1 MSDTAVIIA
10 VAALAVVL
18 AGLVAHLGLKLRSA
32 HNARQRSETSLT
44 TFSSAVRNSGA
55 MIIITDDTGTIEF
68 LNDRFCELTGFERE
82 DMLGQSLAAL
92 SATVDLSG
100 TETGV
105 TTNFLDCLQPHWKG
119 ELLCRTRGD
128 TPLWTAVT
136 TSSVLDDEGRPRNY
150 IVSAV
155 DMTELKVAHR
165 HMEQLALFDSLTGL
179 ANRRLFQ
186 DRLEQALQ
194 SVNRRGNQVALLF
207 LDLDDFKGI
216 NDRLGHEAGD
226 MLLLTVADRL
236 RSCVRCH
243 DTVAR
248 MGGDEFTI
256 LLHDVDDAKALTMI
270 AENILSSL
278 KNPIRLTNQEV
289 IVSTSIGITTAPA
302 DGDNSDVLMRNADL
316 ALYRAKDK
324 GRDQYDFYTETLND
338 RAERLMGLE
347 RELRTALKRD
357 EFTLLFQPQVDLNT
371 REITTLEALIRWNHP
386 ERGEILPD
394 EFVPVAEDTGL
405 ITPIG
410 NWVMQNACMQIKLL
424 HQLLGR
430 PMRVAINLSARQFRD
445 PSLESVIQF
454 ALSTSGLEPQY
465 LELEV
470 TESMLMDDIKMVREQ
485 LGRIKATGVTVTV
498 DDFGTGYCCL
508 SELRDMPVDLVK
520 IDGGLIEAV
529 PQNPDQQSLV
539 RAIVAM
545 AQELDLSVLAEGV
558 ENVDQENFLRA
569 HGCDLAQGYHFS
581 APMSFDALYEHLSED
596 TVDPAINA

>member
-1 MSDTAVIIA
+1 M
-10 VAALAVVL
+10 
-18 AGLVAHLGLKLRSA
+18 
-32 HNARQRSETSLT
+32 
-44 TFSSAVRNSGA
+44 
-55 MIIITDDTGTIEF
+55 
-68 LNDRFCELTGFERE
+68 
-82 DMLGQSLAAL
+82 
-92 SATVDLSG
+92 
-100 TETGV
+100 
-105 TTNFLDCLQPHWKG
+105 
-119 ELLCRTRGD
+119 
-128 TPLWTAVT
+128 
-136 TSSVLDDEGRPRNY
+136 
-150 IVSAV
+150 
-155 DMTELKVAHR
+155 
-165 HMEQLALFDSLTGL
+165 
-179 ANRRLFQ
+179 
-186 DRLEQALQ
+186 
-194 SVNRRGNQVALLF
+194 F

-236 RSCVRCH
+236 RSCIRCH

-270 AENILSSL
+270 AENILSTL
-278 KNPIRLTNQEV
+278 KTPIRLANQEV

-316 ALYRAKDK
+316 ALYRAKEK
-324 GRDQYDFYTETLND
+324 GRDQYDFYTETLNN
-338 RAERLMGLE
+338 RAEHLMGLE

-371 REITTLEALIRWNHP
+371 REITALEALIRWNHP
-386 ERGEILPD
+386 ERGELLPE

-445 PSLESVIQF
+445 PSLESIVRF

-470 TESMLMDDIKMVREQ
+470 TESMLMDDITTVREQ
-485 LGRIKATGVTVTV
+485 LARIKATGVTLTV

-508 SELRDMPVDLVK
+508 SELRNMPVDLVK
-520 IDGGLIEAV
+520 IDGGFVQDI
-529 PQNPDQQSLV
+529 PSDPDQQSLV
-539 RAIVAM
+539 RAIIAV
-545 AQELDLSVLAEGV
+545 AQEMDLLVLAEGV
-558 ENVDQENFLRA
+558 ENAEQENFLRA
-569 HGCDLAQGYHFS
+569 HGCHLAQGYHFS
-581 APMSFDALYEHLSED
+581 APMNFDALYRHLQEGWVNS
-596 TVDPAINA
+596 AINA